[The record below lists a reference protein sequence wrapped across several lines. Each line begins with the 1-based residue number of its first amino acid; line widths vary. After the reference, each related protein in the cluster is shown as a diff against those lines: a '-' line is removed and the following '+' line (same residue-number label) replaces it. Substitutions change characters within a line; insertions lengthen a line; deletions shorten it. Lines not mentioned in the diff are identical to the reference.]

1 MAPYWSNAMRTVG
14 LKHYALKAGLNLQ
27 IKVMRDA
34 LATPRLRRNSCE
46 RLRGA
51 PQLCRYLSQ
60 PRRNTASMRAMF
72 AQMQG
77 AALKFAR

>member
-1 MAPYWSNAMRTVG
+1 MRAVG
-14 LKHYALKAGLNLQ
+14 LKHYALKQDEIFRLKSRA
-27 IKVMRDA
+27 MRSVHPA
-34 LATPRLRRNSCE
+34 YIAARAK

-51 PQLCRYLSQ
+51 SQLCRFLSQ
-60 PRRNTASMRAMF
+60 SRRNTASMRAMF